1 MDRGGRKLR
10 TIKAKFDAVRERA
23 GVWSYRFRSRGVSRL
38 HQRPAWGVT
47 GFFAVMPSW
56 APTTGAFAFLIAA
69 ASYGVILGGH
79 ARDVSESVTSSL
91 GFSVAA
97 IEMDGLQRVS
107 EFQVLEA
114 LELSDQPSLV
124 LFDAGRARERLE
136 QIAWIRTASIQK
148 FYPGTLRVQI
158 DEQVPYALWQRG
170 DITSVI
176 NKSGQVITDDV
187 DGRYAN
193 LLRVV
198 NHGAQL
204 RAGEIMDVL
213 DKFPGLRARV
223 RAAKLRSER
232 RWDLAM
238 ENGII
243 VRLPEFD
250 IEDALAELARMDRQ
264 GGLLSRDIVAVD
276 LRLKDRVVVRLSE
289 DAAVRRNTTLKKRSD
304 PSFRGR
310 DT

>member
-1 MDRGGRKLR
+1 
-10 TIKAKFDAVRERA
+10 
-23 GVWSYRFRSRGVSRL
+23 
-38 HQRPAWGVT
+38 
-47 GFFAVMPSW
+47 MPGW
-56 APTTGAFAFLIAA
+56 APTAGACAFLA
-69 ASYGVILGGH
+69 ASAAYGIVLGGH
-79 ARDVSESVTSSL
+79 ARDVSESVTSSV

-114 LELSDQPSLV
+114 LELSDQPSLMM
-124 LFDAGRARERLE
+124 FDAAQARERLE
-136 QIAWIRTASIQK
+136 QIAWIRSAAIQK

-158 DEQVPYALWQRG
+158 EEQVPYALWQRG

-176 NKSGQVITDDV
+176 NKSGEVITDEV

-204 RAGEIMDVL
+204 RADEIMVVL

-250 IEDALAELARMDRQ
+250 MEDALTELARMDRQ

-276 LRLKDRVVVRLSE
+276 LRLKDRVVVRLSD
-289 DAAVRRNTTLKKRSD
+289 DAAVRRNTTLKQRSN

>member
-1 MDRGGRKLR
+1 MRK
-10 TIKAKFDAVRERA
+10 IKAKFDALRERT

-47 GFFAVMPSW
+47 GFFALIPSW
-56 APTTGAFAFLIAA
+56 APTASAIGFLALSA
-69 ASYGVILGGH
+69 GYGITLGGH
-79 ARDVSESVTSSL
+79 AREVSESVTSAA
-91 GFSVAA
+91 GFAVNE
-97 IEMDGLQRVS
+97 IKMEGLQRVT

-114 LELSDQPSLV
+114 LELHERPSLM
-124 LFDAGRARERLE
+124 LFNASEAKARLE
-136 QIAWIRTASIQK
+136 GIAWIRNASIQK
-148 FYPGTLRVQI
+148 FYPGTLRVMI
-158 DEQVPYALWQRG
+158 KEQEPYALWQRG
-170 DITSVI
+170 NITSVI
-176 NKSGQVITDDV
+176 TKKGEVITDEV

-204 RAGEIMDVL
+204 RAGEIMSEL
-213 DKFPGLRARV
+213 DKFPGIRARV

-238 ENGII
+238 ENGIT

-250 IEDALAELARMDRQ
+250 VGDALAELKKLDDQ

-276 LRLKDRVVVRLSE
+276 LRLQDRVVVRLSD
-289 DAAVRRNTTLKKRSD
+289 DAAIRRQTTIEQRGT
-304 PSFRGR
+304 PSSTGR

>member
-1 MDRGGRKLR
+1 MRK
-10 TIKAKFDAVRERA
+10 IKAKFDALRERT

-47 GFFAVMPSW
+47 GFFALIPSW
-56 APTTGAFAFLIAA
+56 APTASAFGFLALSAA
-69 ASYGVILGGH
+69 YGITLGGH
-79 ARDVSESVTSSL
+79 ARNVSESVTSSV
-91 GFSVAA
+91 GFAVNE
-97 IEMDGLQRVS
+97 IKMEGLQRVT

-114 LELSDQPSLV
+114 LELHERPSLM
-124 LFDAGRARERLE
+124 LFDAADAKERLE
-136 QIAWIRTASIQK
+136 DIAWIRNAAIQK
-148 FYPGTLRVQI
+148 FYPGTLRVMI
-158 DEQVPYALWQRG
+158 KEQEPYALWQRG

-176 NKSGQVITDDV
+176 TKKGEVITDEV

-204 RAGEIMDVL
+204 RAGEIMSEL
-213 DKFPGLRARV
+213 DNFPGIRARV

-232 RWDLAM
+232 RWDLAL
-238 ENGII
+238 ENGIT

-250 IEDALAELARMDRQ
+250 VGDALAELKKLDDQ

-276 LRLKDRVVVRLSE
+276 LRLQDRVVVRLSD
-289 DAAVRRNTTLKKRSD
+289 DAAIRRKTTIEQRGT
-304 PSFRGR
+304 PSNSGR